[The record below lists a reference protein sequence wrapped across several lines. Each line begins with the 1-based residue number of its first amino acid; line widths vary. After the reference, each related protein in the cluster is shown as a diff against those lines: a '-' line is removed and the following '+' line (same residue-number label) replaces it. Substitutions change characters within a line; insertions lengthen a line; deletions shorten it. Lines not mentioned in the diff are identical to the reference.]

1 MIVGKLCRF
10 REQHSVHQKFG
21 LESRGGPVFG
31 MFGILGMFVWQPE
44 FQAVTPSNILE

>member
-21 LESRGGPVFG
+21 LESRGGPVS
-31 MFGILGMFVWQPE
+31 GMFV
-44 FQAVTPSNILE
+44 FQAVLRPT